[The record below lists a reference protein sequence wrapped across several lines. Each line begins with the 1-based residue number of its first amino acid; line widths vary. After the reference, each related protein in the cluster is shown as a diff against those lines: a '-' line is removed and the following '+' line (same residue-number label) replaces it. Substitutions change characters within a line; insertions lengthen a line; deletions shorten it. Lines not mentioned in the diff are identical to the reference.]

1 MNHQRT
7 YMKIIQNDIKS
18 QYFIFIV
25 FMKEIGIPRRDLS
38 IRFDYKCYC
47 CCDFESSQVDDD
59 DDISKLNE
67 HYTYSLILTNITK

>member
-1 MNHQRT
+1 MNYQRT

-25 FMKEIGIPRRDLS
+25 FMKEIGIPRRDLN
-38 IRFDYKCYC
+38 IRFDYEFC
-47 CCDFESSQVDDD
+47 CCNFESSQVDDD

-67 HYTYSLILTNITK
+67 HYTYKHILSF